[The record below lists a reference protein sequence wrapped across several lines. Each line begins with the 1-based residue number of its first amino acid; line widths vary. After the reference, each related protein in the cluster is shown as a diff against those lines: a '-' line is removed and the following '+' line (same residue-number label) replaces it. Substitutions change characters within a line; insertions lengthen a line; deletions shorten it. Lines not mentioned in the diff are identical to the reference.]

1 LKTFNSINVFMT
13 TLKPYPGSC
22 LHVAGGLRQMATNL
36 IGSVLPA
43 ATRNDNFF
51 VNDIP
56 DDLGIDADNQLVASI
71 LGGMLSTVAQHA
83 KSSCIRLS
91 AKIYHDVIL
100 VHVKDCNSSHN
111 YDVYSG
117 LQGLMPLA
125 EKIGGF
131 VGVSSHRQKVTT
143 VAFSFPNL
151 PAAA

>member
-1 LKTFNSINVFMT
+1 MFMT
-13 TLKPYPGSC
+13 TLKPYPYPGID
-22 LHVAGGLRQMATNL
+22 VQTIYGLRDIATNV
-36 IGSVLPA
+36 ISSVLPA
-43 ATRNDNFF
+43 ASRNDSYF

-56 DDLGIDADNQLVASI
+56 DDLDVDTDSELVASI
-71 LGGMLSTVAQHA
+71 LGGMLSAVAKHA
-83 KSSCIRLS
+83 KNSCIRLS
-91 AKIYHDVIL
+91 AKIYHNVIL

-111 YDVYSG
+111 YDIYSG

>member
-1 LKTFNSINVFMT
+1 MT
-13 TLKPYPGSC
+13 TLKPYPGHLRVVS
-22 LHVAGGLRQMATNL
+22 GLRQMTTDL
-36 IGSVLPA
+36 ISSVLPA
-43 ATRNDNFF
+43 ATRNESFI

-56 DDLGIDADNQLVASI
+56 DYLDVDTDPQLVASV

-83 KSSCIRLS
+83 KNSCITVS

-100 VHVKDCNSSHN
+100 VHVKDSNSSHN
-111 YDVYSG
+111 YDIYSG
-117 LQGLMPLA
+117 LQGLLPLA